1 MKRWLPL
8 PLLLLAALFTMGHV
22 GSPNVFFQGAAGP
35 YEIRAVVRPPEA
47 VPGAAEVS
55 VRVAS
60 PGARQ
65 VLIRPARWDAG
76 LEGAPP
82 PEPAQPVRGVPG
94 LYNSQVWLLT
104 ASSYALE
111 IAVEGRAGHGHVTV
125 PVAAAPV
132 RQTAMSGPVG
142 ALLGSLLVLLLVG
155 GVQLAGAAVR
165 EATLEPGEL
174 PGPERRSRARI
185 TAGGAVLLAVL
196 YLLAGRSWWE
206 RVDSEHRGA
215 IYRPFN
221 LSAEA
226 SAQGA
231 QRLLAL
237 QLDDPRWLERRAQ
250 LATDHGKLMHLF
262 LLREPGYDAFAHLH
276 PVPILDHSFEAA
288 LPELPGGT
296 YRLYA
301 DVTEETGY
309 AHTLIG
315 RVEIPLAPRPE
326 PGAELVLAPDP
337 DDSWHHAAPLGRET
351 APNHRT
357 GRGLTLV
364 WRDRQ
369 PLVADRETT
378 LRFSLVDEA
387 GRPASLEP
395 YMGMWGHAVLAR
407 DDGQVFVHLHPSGSI
422 SMAAQRLFETRWRGQ
437 GDPHAGHGSHAAS
450 SEISFP
456 YAFPEPGSYRVW
468 IQTKSG
474 GEVLTGVFDVQV
486 AAAP

>member
-1 MKRWLPL
+1 MKRGFLL
-8 PLLLLAALFTMGHV
+8 PLLLLAGLFTMGHI
-22 GSPNVFFQGAAGP
+22 GSPNVFFQGTAGP
-35 YEIRAVVRPPEA
+35 YEIRAVIRPPDA

-55 VRVAS
+55 VRVAT

-82 PEPAQPVRGVPG
+82 LEPAQPVRGVPG

-111 IAVEGRAGHGHVTV
+111 IAVEGKAGHGHVTV

-132 RQTAMSGPVG
+132 RQTVMSGPVG
-142 ALLGSLLVLLLVG
+142 TLFASLLLLLLVG
-155 GVQLAGAAVR
+155 GVQLASAAVR

-174 PGPERRSRARI
+174 PGPERRSRARVV
-185 TAGGAVLLAVL
+185 AGGAVFLAAL
-196 YLLAGRSWWE
+196 YLLAGMSWWK
-206 RVDSEHRGA
+206 RIDTEHRGS
-215 IYRPFN
+215 IYRPFT

-226 SAQGA
+226 SVQGS
-231 QRLLAL
+231 QRLLTLA
-237 QLDDPRWLERRAQ
+237 LDDPRWLERRAQ
-250 LATDHGKLMHLF
+250 IATDHGKLMHLF
-262 LLREPGYDAFAHLH
+262 LLREPAYEAFAHLH
-276 PVPILDHSFEAA
+276 PVPILDQTFETA
-288 LPELPGGT
+288 LPDMPAGT

-315 RVEIPLAPRPE
+315 RVEIPPASSPE
-326 PGAELVLAPDP
+326 PGAEMVIAPDP
-337 DDSWHHAAPLGRET
+337 DDSWHRAAPLGRET
-351 APNHRT
+351 APDSRT

-369 PLVADRETT
+369 PLVVDRETT
-378 LRFSLVDEA
+378 LRFSLADAA
-387 GRPASLEP
+387 GRPAALEP

-437 GDPHAGHGSHAAS
+437 GDPHAGHGSHAAPS
-450 SEISFP
+450 GISFP

-468 IQTKSG
+468 VQTKSG
-474 GEVLTGVFDVQV
+474 GEVVTGVFDVRV